1 MKTGPTTPAGEMRPI
16 DVDIAFAY
24 LLGELPD
31 DRASQLE
38 DEAFDSDE
46 RFEELRAYE
55 VELMDAYL
63 SGELSKERRD
73 RFDTK
78 LKADPELRA
87 RLNTARAFKAKVLAQ
102 PVKKASWFAT
112 LFTTRRLP
120 LAFATGLAV
129 AGATV
134 MVLLPRPMTDSE
146 VSLRPLAVRAE
157 AAARTLKVGKSTRT
171 VKLELSL
178 DGEPARGAWNVVV
191 SGPSGEVWH
200 GAPVKAD
207 AVAVEAEV
215 PGSVFTSGRHSIVL
229 QSNGATV
236 TEYELTIEPE

>member
-1 MKTGPTTPAGEMRPI
+1 MKSGPTTPAGEMRPI

-38 DEAFDSDE
+38 DEAFDNDE

-63 SGELSKERRD
+63 SGELSKARRD

-78 LKADPELRA
+78 LKSDPELRA
-87 RLNTARAFKAKVLAQ
+87 RLNTARAFKQKALAQ
-102 PVKKASWFAT
+102 PVKKESWFAK
-112 LFTTRRLP
+112 LFAPRLV
-120 LAFATGLAV
+120 FAAGLAV
-129 AGATV
+129 AAVLV
-134 MVLLPRPMTDSE
+134 MVLWPRPMIDSE
-146 VSLRPLAVRAE
+146 VSLRPLTVRAQGD
-157 AAARTLKVGKSTRT
+157 ARTLKVGRSTRT

-178 DGEPARGAWNVVV
+178 DGEPARSAWSVIV
-191 SGPSGEVWH
+191 SGPSGEVWR

-207 AVAVEAEV
+207 GIAVQVEV
-215 PGSVFTSGRHSIVL
+215 PGSVFTSGRHTIVL
-229 QSNGATV
+229 QSDGATV

>member
-1 MKTGPTTPAGEMRPI
+1 MKTGPVTPAGEMRPI

-38 DEAFDSDE
+38 DEAFDNDE

-63 SGELSKERRD
+63 SGELSKARRD

-78 LKADPELRA
+78 LKSDPELRA
-87 RLNTARAFKAKVLAQ
+87 RLNTARAFKLKTKAQ
-102 PVKKASWFAT
+102 PVKKESWFAT
-112 LFTTRRLP
+112 LFGTRRFP
-120 LAFATGLAV
+120 LAFAAGLAV

-134 MVLLPRPMTDSE
+134 MVLWPRPLTDSEISLRPMT
-146 VSLRPLAVRAE
+146 VRAE
-157 AAARTLKVGKSTRT
+157 TTTRSLKVGKSTRT

-178 DGEPARGAWNVVV
+178 DGEPPRSSWNVVV

-207 AVAVEAEV
+207 AVAVQAEV

-236 TEYELTIEPE
+236 ADYELTIEPE

>member
-1 MKTGPTTPAGEMRPI
+1 MKTGPVTPAGEMRPI

-38 DEAFDSDE
+38 DEAFDHDE

-63 SGELSKERRD
+63 SGELSKARRD

-78 LKADPELRA
+78 LKSDPELRA
-87 RLNTARAFKAKVLAQ
+87 RLNTARAFKLKTKAQ
-102 PVKKASWFAT
+102 PMKQESWFAR
-112 LFTTRRLP
+112 LFGARRFP
-120 LAFATGLAV
+120 LAFAAGLAV

-134 MVLLPRPMTDSE
+134 MVLWPRPLTDSEISLRPMT
-146 VSLRPLAVRAE
+146 VRAE
-157 AAARTLKVGKSTRT
+157 TATRSLKVGKSTRT

-178 DGEPARGAWNVVV
+178 DGEPARSSWNVIV
-191 SGPSGEVWH
+191 SGPSGEVWR

-207 AVAVEAEV
+207 GVAVQAEV
-215 PGSVFTSGRHSIVL
+215 PGSVFSSGRHAVVL
-229 QSNGATV
+229 QSNGATI

>member
-38 DEAFDSDE
+38 DEAFDNDE

-63 SGELSKERRD
+63 SGELSKERSD

-78 LKADPELRA
+78 LKSDPELRA
-87 RLNTARAFKAKVLAQ
+87 RLNTARAFKLKVKAA

-112 LFTTRRLP
+112 LFTSRRFP

-134 MVLLPRPMTDSE
+134 MVLWPRPMTDSE

-157 AAARTLKVGKSTRT
+157 AAARTVKVGKSTRT

-178 DGEPARGAWNVVV
+178 DGEPARASWNVVV
-191 SGPSGEVWH
+191 SGPSGEVWR

-207 AVAVEAEV
+207 AVAVQAEV

>member
-1 MKTGPTTPAGEMRPI
+1 MKTGPVTPAGEMRPI

-38 DEAFDSDE
+38 DEAFDNDE

-63 SGELSKERRD
+63 SGELSKARRD

-78 LKADPELRA
+78 LKSDPELRA
-87 RLNTARAFKAKVLAQ
+87 RLNTARAFQLKAKAQ
-102 PVKKASWFAT
+102 PVKKESWFAK
-112 LFTTRRLP
+112 LFSTRLV
-120 LAFATGLAV
+120 FAAGLAV
-129 AGATV
+129 AVLLV
-134 MVLLPRPMTDSE
+134 MVLWPRPVMTDSE
-146 VSLRPLAVRAE
+146 VSLRPLTVRAQGD
-157 AAARTLKVGKSTRT
+157 ARTLKVGHSTRT

-178 DGEPARGAWNVVV
+178 DGEPARASWNVVV
-191 SGPSGEVWH
+191 KGPSGEVWQ

-207 AVAVEAEV
+207 AVAVQAEV

-229 QSNGATV
+229 QSDGTTV